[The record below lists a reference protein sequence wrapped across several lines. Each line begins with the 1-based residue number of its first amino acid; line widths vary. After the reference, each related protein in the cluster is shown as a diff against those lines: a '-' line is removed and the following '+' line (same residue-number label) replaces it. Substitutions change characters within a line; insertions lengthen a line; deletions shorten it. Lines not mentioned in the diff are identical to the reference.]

1 MDAGIIF
8 FRFSNIFKLHNFDFD
23 TILRVVHTLKSES
36 TLELSCDTRMP
47 ILTTDGI
54 SSQVKAVEQMLK
66 IESSDK
72 IINSFTNEGLKT
84 AAEVF
89 LYLISCPDELF
100 KSLSLFYK
108 DLFLTQP
115 ADQIIL
121 TLNRMTKS
129 KTSQDQG
136 GKLRAEKLLQRL
148 TKIFPLKH
156 EEIERLLP
164 VFRNESINDFKI
176 HNNSNSNGIDNIHHC
191 FPII

>member
-1 MDAGIIF
+1 M
-8 FRFSNIFKLHNFDFD
+8 S
-23 TILRVVHTLKSES
+23 VVHTLKSES

-54 SSQVKAVEQMLK
+54 LSQVKAVEQMLK

-148 TKIFPLKH
+148 TKIFPIKL
-156 EEIERLLP
+156 EEIESLLP
-164 VFRNESINDFKI
+164 VFRNESINDFEI
-176 HNNSNSNGIDNIHHC
+176 PNNSNSNGINNIHHC